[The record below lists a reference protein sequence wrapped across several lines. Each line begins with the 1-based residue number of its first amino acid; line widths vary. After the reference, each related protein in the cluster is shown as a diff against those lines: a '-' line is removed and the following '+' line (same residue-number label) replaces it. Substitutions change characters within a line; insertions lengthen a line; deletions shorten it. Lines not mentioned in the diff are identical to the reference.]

1 MADASKVEK
10 AVEWYSRTRIVYEAL
25 AKKVES
31 IVQEI
36 LESENI
42 NYHSVTSRA
51 KSIPRYE
58 KKASEDKYKEP
69 ISEIFDMAGIRV
81 ITYTDSDARRV
92 HEIINESFEIYPK
105 LSVNK
110 SKELGIDRVGYRSIH
125 CVGALGKNRSQL
137 PENQIFKDIVFEI
150 QIRSIL
156 QHAWAEFEH
165 DRNYKFGGILPKDI
179 RRRLSISAGNLESI
193 DREFDNISQAIENYV
208 KEVKEKTEI
217 GDLSTSINSKSLVA
231 YMEKKFQPLVELG
244 IEPILFVDEMV
255 INELTVMGISTL
267 EQFEN
272 IVPKDFVERKSK
284 YIFSGDNFASMI
296 RTILTVYNADEFFRY
311 LKSKGT
317 TWISMPKTE
326 KIIIESYGV
335 DLNKYFERHGMELRL
350 NNKTKD
356 VE

>member
-1 MADASKVEK
+1 
-10 AVEWYSRTRIVYEAL
+10 
-25 AKKVES
+25 
-31 IVQEI
+31 
-36 LESENI
+36 
-42 NYHSVTSRA
+42 
-51 KSIPRYE
+51 
-58 KKASEDKYKEP
+58 
-69 ISEIFDMAGIRV
+69 
-81 ITYTDSDARRV
+81 
-92 HEIINESFEIYPK
+92 
-105 LSVNK
+105 
-110 SKELGIDRVGYRSIH
+110 VGT
-125 CVGALGKNRSQL
+125 LGKNRSQL

-255 INELTVMGISTL
+255 INELTFMGISTL

-272 IVPKDFVERKSK
+272 IVPKDFIERKSK
-284 YIFSGDNFASMI
+284 HIFSADNFASMI
-296 RTILTVYNADEFFRY
+296 RTILTIYNADKFFRH
-311 LKSKGT
+311 LKSKGAT
-317 TWISMPKTE
+317 LISMPKTE

-335 DLNKYFERHGMELRL
+335 DLNKYSERHEMELRL